1 MKIMFFDVKELE
13 LDYLKDKLDKNI
25 EGIFL
30 KTPLNSYTFI
40 DKKFKSIDALS
51 VFVSSDLTKEVLSQ
65 FKNLKYIFL
74 RCVGFSNID
83 LKYCEEN
90 NIKIFNTPNYGNS
103 TVAEYVFALILEV
116 SKRIYE
122 TKSYLKE
129 GFIEKLD
136 LEGIELFSKTL
147 GVIGVGAIGRK
158 VINIAHG
165 FNMNVLAYDIEKKG
179 AYNFVELDELLE
191 KSDFISIN
199 CPLNSSTK
207 GMINSESIS
216 KMKKDVVLINCARG
230 EIVETKAL
238 YDALMNKKIKAA
250 ALDVV
255 ECEEVLCSSYSNCKN
270 LGEISENCLKKFFF
284 IQKLLKMPNVTIT
297 PHNAYN
303 TKEAKIRILEM
314 TLENIQSSFN
324 ISSSTKNLVLI

>member
-1 MKIMFFDVKELE
+1 
-13 LDYLKDKLDKNI
+13 
-25 EGIFL
+25 
-30 KTPLNSYTFI
+30 
-40 DKKFKSIDALS
+40 
-51 VFVSSDLTKEVLSQ
+51 
-65 FKNLKYIFL
+65 
-74 RCVGFSNID
+74 
-83 LKYCEEN
+83 
-90 NIKIFNTPNYGNS
+90 
-103 TVAEYVFALILEV
+103 
-116 SKRIYE
+116 
-122 TKSYLKE
+122 
-129 GFIEKLD
+129 
-136 LEGIELFSKTL
+136 
-147 GVIGVGAIGRK
+147 
-158 VINIAHG
+158 
-165 FNMNVLAYDIEKKG
+165 MNVLAYDIEKKG